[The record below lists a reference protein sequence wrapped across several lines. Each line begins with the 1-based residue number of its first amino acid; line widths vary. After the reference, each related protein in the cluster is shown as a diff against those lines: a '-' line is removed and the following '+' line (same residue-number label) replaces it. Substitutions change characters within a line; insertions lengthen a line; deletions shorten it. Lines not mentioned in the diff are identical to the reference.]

1 MISAST
7 YALYRVLSI
16 HGTISVHLSQN
27 NRILWIVRS
36 VQLLSLI
43 SASTLGS
50 LNGHH
55 HNSKFGTGATIS
67 AETYFFLDS
76 LKFVAPK
83 SLTSCF
89 VLELFWCELLLS
101 WHSVTHVARIMDS
114 LLKSM
119 KLQRKSLH
127 YNNLQVT
134 WWWWLQVITFMRVA
148 HKYSQSIS
156 SSWIAMTICQEYWTA
171 AHYLLVMIVAHLQVI
186 NEKVSITA

>member
-16 HGTISVHLSQN
+16 HGTFSVHLSQN
-27 NRILWIVRS
+27 NRI
-36 VQLLSLI
+36 LSLI

-50 LNGHH
+50 LDCHH

-89 VLELFWCELLLS
+89 VLKLF
-101 WHSVTHVARIMDS
+101 
-114 LLKSM
+114 
-119 KLQRKSLH
+119 
-127 YNNLQVT
+127 
-134 WWWWLQVITFMRVA
+134 
-148 HKYSQSIS
+148 
-156 SSWIAMTICQEYWTA
+156 
-171 AHYLLVMIVAHLQVI
+171 
-186 NEKVSITA
+186 